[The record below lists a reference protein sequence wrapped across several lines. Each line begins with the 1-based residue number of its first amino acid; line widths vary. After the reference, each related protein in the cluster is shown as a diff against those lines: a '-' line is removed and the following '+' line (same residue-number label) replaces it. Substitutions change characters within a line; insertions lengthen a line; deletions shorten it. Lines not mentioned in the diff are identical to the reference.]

1 MGVVRYIHIRAGAKA
16 LPISGIRIK
25 GPKQDSDAEIGNT
38 KQKKKNT
45 KKSPPSMMS
54 RSTTEK
60 QETKVGTGQKT
71 NTNLTNEGESPKT
84 AEGKTRTRL

>member
-38 KQKKKNT
+38 KQKKKT
-45 KKSPPSMMS
+45 
-54 RSTTEK
+54 
-60 QETKVGTGQKT
+60 
-71 NTNLTNEGESPKT
+71 PKNPHQV
-84 AEGKTRTRL
+84 

>member
-38 KQKKKNT
+38 KQKKN
-45 KKSPPSMMS
+45 PPSMMS

>member
-38 KQKKKNT
+38 KQKKKT
-45 KKSPPSMMS
+45 PSMMS

>member
-1 MGVVRYIHIRAGAKA
+1 MGVVRYIHIRARAKA

-38 KQKKKNT
+38 KQKKN
-45 KKSPPSMMS
+45 PPSMMS

>member
-1 MGVVRYIHIRAGAKA
+1 MQRLGTQNR
-16 LPISGIRIK
+16 
-25 GPKQDSDAEIGNT
+25 
-38 KQKKKNT
+38 KKKT
-45 KKSPPSMMS
+45 PSMMS

>member
-38 KQKKKNT
+38 KQKKTT
-45 KKSPPSMMS
+45 KKTSMMN

-71 NTNLTNEGESPKT
+71 NTNFTNEGESPKT

>member
-25 GPKQDSDAEIGNT
+25 GPKQDSDAEIGNI
-38 KQKKKNT
+38 KQKKKT
-45 KKSPPSMMS
+45 PSMMS

>member
-38 KQKKKNT
+38 KQIKKT
-45 KKSPPSMMS
+45 PSMMS

>member
-38 KQKKKNT
+38 KQKKKHQKN
-45 KKSPPSMMS
+45 KYD
-54 RSTTEK
+54 E
-60 QETKVGTGQKT
+60 QEHNRKTGEVGTGQKT

>member
-38 KQKKKNT
+38 KQKKK
-45 KKSPPSMMS
+45 PPSMMS

>member
-38 KQKKKNT
+38 KQKKYHQENKYDEQEHNRKT
-45 KKSPPSMMS
+45 GDKGGN
-54 RSTTEK
+54 RTENK
-60 QETKVGTGQKT
+60 HKL
-71 NTNLTNEGESPKT
+71 N
-84 AEGKTRTRL
+84 